1 MNLLL
6 ELGKLAIPV
15 ITQAVKNTITTKLEE
30 NVSQV
35 AIKSLIAP
43 AIDLVGMVATSALST
58 SPSNDNV
65 VVENEAIPYQY
76 NYNNFQN
83 VETTR
88 QKIMNTEF
96 RYHI

>member
-15 ITQAVKNTITTKLEE
+15 ISEVVKNTITTKFEE

-43 AIDLVGMVATSALST
+43 AIDLVGSAAISMM
-58 SPSNDNV
+58 S
-65 VVENEAIPYQY
+65 EASQ
-76 NYNNFQN
+76 
-83 VETTR
+83 VETRNNDITVQSQCNITNIPTVSETR
-88 QKIMNTEF
+88 QRILSNQF
-96 RYHI
+96 RYQV

>member
-43 AIDLVGMVATSALST
+43 AIDLVGTAAVSALTST
-58 SPSNDNV
+58 NDTTTCIEQSVPCQYISNNS
-65 VVENEAIPYQY
+65 
-76 NYNNFQN
+76 QN
-83 VETTR
+83 TDIVR
-88 QKIMNTEF
+88 QRIMNTEF